1 MKMVDIHCHLLPG
14 IDDGPTSWEE
24 TLQMCE
30 TAAADG
36 ITHIVATPHCNDHYR
51 YDRQAALVLLEELA
65 RRVPKI
71 AFSLGCDFHLSYDN
85 IEDAKRHPEQYT
97 IGKTKYL
104 LVELSEYSVPI
115 SMTTVFSHLSGLGLV
130 PIITHPERNSL
141 LEGRFELIEKWISV
155 GCLVQVTAGSLTGQW
170 GSGAKKFCEKLLKN
184 EQVHAIATDAH
195 DRDHRPLVL
204 SVARRAAAKLV
215 GEKYA
220 QALCSDIPAAIV
232 RGEEL
237 ELSRVWAKRSLK
249 F

>member
-51 YDRQAALVLLEELA
+51 FDRKAALVLVEEIS
-65 RRVPKI
+65 RRAPKI

-85 IEDAKRHPEQYT
+85 VEDAKRHPEQYT

-104 LVELSEYSVPI
+104 LVELSEYSVPS
-115 SMTTVFSHLSGLGLV
+115 SMTTVLSHLCGLGLV

-141 LEGRFELIEKWISV
+141 MEGRFELIEEWISV
-155 GCLVQVTAGSLTGQW
+155 GCLVQVTAGSLTGGW
-170 GSGAKKFCEKLLKN
+170 GSAAKKVFCE
-184 EQVHAIATDAH
+184 
-195 DRDHRPLVL
+195 
-204 SVARRAAAKLV
+204 AAQ
-215 GEKYA
+215 EKKSE
-220 QALCSDIPAAIV
+220 C
-232 RGEEL
+232 
-237 ELSRVWAKRSLK
+237 
-249 F
+249 